1 MIKTSAPS
9 PVIYQSTIPLN
20 LFFLTDS
27 QHASRGLRCKGY
39 PNFARLF
46 AAKGGIFMENRKPLS
61 PALRPIEDTDI
72 TTWELPDGAIA
83 RLGQGW
89 LLDVEFSPDGA
100 YLTVSTKIGFWI
112 YDTATMAPRALWGT
126 ERGMFN
132 VATFSDDMRWIATGD
147 QDGILK
153 VWDTQNGQC
162 VTKIDWGSTRQ
173 WWNSVLHVHFSP
185 DGQYLAASGF
195 GHSAVYAWRTNNETP
210 LASFTVED
218 PKFDDYTEK
227 DADYDRHFPIAFS
240 ADGNLFAYVSSPD
253 TVTIS
258 DINTGEDVAHLA
270 GHTAP
275 VHTLLF
281 SPCGQYLAGAN
292 LGATVQVWDIQNE
305 FLVME
310 PTTYDGGRVRLAYT
324 SDGVLRVAD
333 IHQNKVVISDAL
345 QEEKLDVFKTVG
357 YTDRTSRFSNDGTQ
371 FAVCSTKGD
380 VEVWKMGTASTLV
393 SLSVF
398 KSAAYSVV
406 FSQEGRALVSSHL
419 GTAGKVFW
427 DVASRETQR
436 VFPPLTER
444 TGLRRYMALSPCE
457 ELLAVDTVDANIEVW
472 HIPSEILVA
481 RLTEHEN
488 RGIALAFSPT
498 GEYLVSGGW
507 ADEVYVWD
515 AAHWEKQH
523 KLIAHTG
530 WVVDIAFHPDG
541 KRFVTSSRDLDG
553 TARLWNV
560 ETGEQVALLPLP
572 DVLEDTTLYRGES
585 EEIARVING
594 GNLQW
599 KRHQNIRSIV
609 FSPCGTLIAGGLG
622 SDGLTNEIRLWDTET
637 LETRMIIL
645 PSQGTIRPWALA
657 FSPCGRYLVSG
668 AWWCPGLDKA
678 PIRIWEVAT
687 GEHIHTF
694 WAHSTD
700 VQDVAFSP
708 DGTLLAS
715 GSFDGTVLL
724 WDMKPYIAS

>member
-1 MIKTSAPS
+1 
-9 PVIYQSTIPLN
+9 
-20 LFFLTDS
+20 
-27 QHASRGLRCKGY
+27 
-39 PNFARLF
+39 
-46 AAKGGIFMENRKPLS
+46 MENRRTTI
-61 PALRPIEDTDI
+61 PALRPLEDTDV
-72 TTWELPDGAIA
+72 TTWELPEGAVG
-83 RLGQGW
+83 RLGQGV
-89 LLDVEFSPDGA
+89 LLNVEFSPDGS
-100 YLTVSTKIGFWI
+100 YFTVATKIGFWI

-132 VATFSDDMRWIATGD
+132 VATFSHDMRWIATGD
-147 QDGILK
+147 QDGIVK
-153 VWDTQNGQC
+153 IWDAQNGQC

-195 GHSAVYAWRTNNETP
+195 GHSAVYAWYTNNQTP
-210 LASFTVED
+210 IASFTLED

-227 DADYDRHFPIAFS
+227 DTDYDRNFPIAFS
-240 ADGNLFAYVSSPD
+240 PNGNLFAFVSSPN

-292 LGATVQVWDIQNE
+292 RGATVQVWDIQNE
-305 FLVME
+305 SLVME

-324 SDGVLRVAD
+324 TDGVLRVAD
-333 IHQNKVVISDAL
+333 IHQNKVVISDAF
-345 QEEKLDVFKTVG
+345 QKEKLDVFETVR
-357 YTDRTSRFSNDGTQ
+357 YTDHASRFSNDGTQ
-371 FAVCSTKGD
+371 FAVCSTGGD
-380 VEVWKMGTASTLV
+380 VEVWKVGTASTLV
-393 SLSVF
+393 SLSGF
-398 KSAAYSVV
+398 KSDAYSVT
-406 FSQEGRALVSSHL
+406 FLQESRTLVSSHW
-419 GTAGKVFW
+419 GTTGKVFW

-436 VFPPLTER
+436 VLPPLTER
-444 TGLRRYMALSPCE
+444 AGLQKRMALSRCE
-457 ELLAVDTVDANIEVW
+457 ELLAVDTANANIEVW
-472 HIPSEILVA
+472 HIPSETLVA
-481 RLTEHEN
+481 RLTEHER
-488 RGIALAFSPT
+488 RGITLAFSPT
-498 GEYLVSGGW
+498 GKYLVSGGW

-515 AAHWEKQH
+515 AELWEKQH

-560 ETGEQVALLPLP
+560 ETGEQVAPLPLP
-572 DVLEDTTLYRGES
+572 DPLEDTTLYKGEP
-585 EEIARVING
+585 EEIERVSNG

-599 KRHQNIRSIV
+599 KRHQRIQSIV
-609 FSPCGTLIAGGLG
+609 FSPCGTVIAGALG
-622 SDGLTNEIRLWDTET
+622 TTVNGGLTNEIRLWDTAT

-645 PSQGTIRPWALA
+645 PGQRCMRPWALT

-668 AWWCPGLDKA
+668 AWWHPGLDKT
-678 PIRIWEVAT
+678 PILFWEVAT
-687 GEHIHTF
+687 GENVYTL
-694 WAHSTD
+694 WSHSTD

-715 GSFDGTVLL
+715 GSYDGTVLL
-724 WDMKPYIAS
+724 WDVKSFIGT